1 MIELVLNGVSI
12 DLSGN
17 EDFALS
23 FAASK
28 LQEIESRSGDFSTT
42 FQIPLTGGV
51 KQALG
56 HINRI
61 DSASELPYQ
70 ELTAQVYD
78 NSVLVFNG
86 FSRIVRVT
94 DTIELSIYAGNSNW
108 INLIKDK
115 QLTDLDFSSLNFVMN
130 ATNIQA
136 RRLNT
141 SNLIYANA
149 FYGEFADP
157 SNPFTFYDFF
167 PSLYNLAI
175 LNKIFSSIGWNIDG
189 DLLTDSLFTKSVLPF
204 SNDKLGNDN
213 VLFGQ
218 SGLMLDAYLALVG
231 TNTGFVGLDIATIN
245 TIDSL
250 FLANETGLITS
261 AASFTIEETNNY
273 TIQGFYLFTIS
284 TIGTTFT
291 YELWNKDTN
300 TLITGLGSTE
310 VTSTGTN
317 ATGFLNTLKLNPGV
331 YSIKV
336 SVNYTGGFGS
346 SSTRFFRITGLDNFS
361 YKKNVV
367 EGQVVNISK
376 SLPDITQA
384 EFIKTIVNQ
393 FNVIIESDYI
403 TKTVSFNKFESIKNN
418 KSIALDWTEKVDLS
432 ETAEINFTPENYG
445 QTNYFTYEQDEND
458 SYQTN
463 LTIGDGSFAI
473 SNTQLDLEKDLVK
486 LPFAASVRNFIDS
499 VELMVLPIRL
509 DSIKPRIAYIEIT
522 SNNIVTMVGQSTPTQ
537 SAELY
542 FDELKFSNLLTNYY
556 PYLISML
563 QRYRLVKILF
573 NLKSIDL
580 INIDYRK
587 PIFVDFNCEVNGQV
601 RGYFYLNL
609 VDQFNGNS
617 TTMCELIK
625 LN

>member
-1 MIELVLNGVSI
+1 
-12 DLSGN
+12 
-17 EDFALS
+17 
-23 FAASK
+23 
-28 LQEIESRSGDFSTT
+28 
-42 FQIPLTGGV
+42 
-51 KQALG
+51 
-56 HINRI
+56 
-61 DSASELPYQ
+61 
-70 ELTAQVYD
+70 
-78 NSVLVFNG
+78 
-86 FSRIVRVT
+86 
-94 DTIELSIYAGNSNW
+94 
-108 INLIKDK
+108 
-115 QLTDLDFSSLNFVMN
+115 MN

-149 FYGEFADP
+149 FYGEFADVN
-157 SNPFTFYDFF
+157 NPFTFYDFF

-204 SNDKLGNDN
+204 SNHQIGTDDIVPLFDGVLDLPSSVSGVSDTIYLGFDSATLNILNSIVVPSSSTTIAGSAPQITIHDDALYYLQVAINYVLVAGSFGATSLTLVSTSGGQDVVLVKDLASPTGFNGGFDN
-213 VLFGQ
+213 LFIKAGTYIVKWDIDVLFG
-218 SGLMLDAYLALVG
+218 
-231 TNTGFVGLDIATIN
+231 TIN
-245 TIDSL
+245 TITGSMYL
-250 FLANETGLITS
+250 ECQANE
-261 AASFTIEETNNY
+261 
-273 TIQGFYLFTIS
+273 
-284 TIGTTFT
+284 
-291 YELWNKDTN
+291 
-300 TLITGLGSTE
+300 
-310 VTSTGTN
+310 
-317 ATGFLNTLKLNPGV
+317 
-331 YSIKV
+331 
-336 SVNYTGGFGS
+336 
-346 SSTRFFRITGLDNFS
+346 NFS
-361 YKKNVV
+361 YKRNVPENYSV
-367 EGQVVNISK
+367 EVSK
-376 SLPDITQA
+376 SLPDITQS

-445 QTNYFTYEQDEND
+445 QANYFNYEQDEND

-537 SAELY
+537 SAELF